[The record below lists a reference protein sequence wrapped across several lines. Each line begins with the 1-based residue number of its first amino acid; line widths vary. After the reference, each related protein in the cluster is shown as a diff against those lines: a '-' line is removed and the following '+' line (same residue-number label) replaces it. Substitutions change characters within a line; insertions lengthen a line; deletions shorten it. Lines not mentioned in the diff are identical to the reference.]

1 MRGCLTAGRA
11 RPATLHTPPPRPNPR
26 PRQSI
31 GASADIEMLFGAP
44 CALLAGSSS
53 HDAAIIFTT
62 SITTALIM
70 RFVQARA
77 SGAAAEEQMAISRRR
92 VVTGVNE
99 EGQSFI
105 VSDGPTP
112 SMFNEH
118 LEAWGGTWSSAEMF
132 RDDPAAKTSLMAVDP
147 VQSAITIE
155 PQSAALPS
163 ACTHLA
169 SALAPRAGWAGTRPI
184 PSTTGSCSPASSSCT
199 WRSRRRRRGSSPGT

>member
-1 MRGCLTAGRA
+1 MV
-11 RPATLHTPPPRPNPR
+11 
-26 PRQSI
+26 
-31 GASADIEMLFGAP
+31 FGAP
-44 CALLAGSSS
+44 SALLAGSSS
-53 HDAAIIFTT
+53 RDAAIILTT

-155 PQSAALPS
+155 PQSAAL
-163 ACTHLA
+163 
-169 SALAPRAGWAGTRPI
+169 
-184 PSTTGSCSPASSSCT
+184 
-199 WRSRRRRRGSSPGT
+199 